1 MVLDAEF
8 FLTTAEL
15 AVALAGFGS
24 LAALIG
30 RHRSA
35 EPAAVDAE
43 RLRGMLEHSLATM
56 ILAVLPLALTR
67 FQLPETL
74 VWSSCGALFFFVVP
88 YLWWSQ
94 VRRVRQV
101 PGYHASIAYRVGGR
115 ALNLSTMALLA
126 AGLSGA
132 IALIP
137 AYGLGLVFELAI
149 AGGMF
154 LRVASSLMAGHG
166 PPAV

>member
-1 MVLDAEF
+1 
-8 FLTTAEL
+8 
-15 AVALAGFGS
+15 
-24 LAALIG
+24 
-30 RHRSA
+30 
-35 EPAAVDAE
+35 
-43 RLRGMLEHSLATM
+43 MLEHSLATM
-56 ILAVLPLALTR
+56 LLAVLPIALTR
-67 FQLPETL
+67 FQLPEAL
-74 VWSSCGALFFFVVP
+74 VWGSCGTLFLFAVP